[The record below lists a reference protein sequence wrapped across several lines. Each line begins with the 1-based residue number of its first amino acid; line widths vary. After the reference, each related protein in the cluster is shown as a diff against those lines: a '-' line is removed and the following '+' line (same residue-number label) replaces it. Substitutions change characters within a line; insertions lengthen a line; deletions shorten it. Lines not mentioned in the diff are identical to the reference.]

1 MLALVMKKAYARDDN
16 VDGRNVV
23 GENDAVM
30 IRNLPLQPS
39 AVGRCSAEEAGW

>member
-1 MLALVMKKAYARDDN
+1 MKKACARDDN

-23 GENDAVM
+23 GENGAVM
-30 IRNLPLQPS
+30 IQHLPLRPS

>member
-23 GENDAVM
+23 GENGAVM
-30 IRNLPLQPS
+30 I
-39 AVGRCSAEEAGW
+39 

>member
-1 MLALVMKKAYARDDN
+1 MKKAYARDDN

-23 GENDAVM
+23 GENGAVM

-39 AVGRCSAEEAGW
+39 AVGRCSAEEARW